1 MNSFKDAKKILDR
14 VNEIKSKLIIDIP
27 LTLPIIKIKTSL
39 FIHPAAYAATNGRV
53 LLVSPEWY
61 SLPNNQAEGV
71 LYHEWCHI
79 ALLHPKRL
87 RNKIHKIWN
96 YACDFFIDYHIKKEC
111 SELKIAIA
119 PGMLFDEYYNYNW
132 TCEKIYEDLLSEV
145 NTLKEQVKNNPTNEN
160 IINLFDKKEDQEE
173 QKNNDTNFVNR
184 EKAIRSLA
192 LNEFVN
198 DIMADD
204 LVMPSDED
212 ASDKEL
218 IREIIRAAELHKKS
232 KGRLPGL
239 FESQINKYKKAR
251 VPWEQVFHDIFM
263 DLIAGSEDRSFSKPK
278 RWAMSFDLMLPSETG
293 FEKQDIVLILDSSGS
308 MYNTKIFERFV
319 GEIKKVLQYVNKLT
333 LISSDAEV
341 HEKVDIKS
349 INDIIGTN
357 KKFHF
362 KGGGGTD
369 FRPALQV
376 AAKMKA
382 DMVIYYTDGYG
393 TYGDCPR
400 GMSKL
405 LWVLTESGNKPPFGR
420 YLIAEE

>member
-1 MNSFKDAKKILDR
+1 
-14 VNEIKSKLIIDIP
+14 
-27 LTLPIIKIKTSL
+27 
-39 FIHPAAYAATNGRV
+39 
-53 LLVSPEWY
+53 
-61 SLPNNQAEGV
+61 
-71 LYHEWCHI
+71 
-79 ALLHPKRL
+79 
-87 RNKIHKIWN
+87 
-96 YACDFFIDYHIKKEC
+96 
-111 SELKIAIA
+111 
-119 PGMLFDEYYNYNW
+119 
-132 TCEKIYEDLLSEV
+132 
-145 NTLKEQVKNNPTNEN
+145 
-160 IINLFDKKEDQEE
+160 
-173 QKNNDTNFVNR
+173 
-184 EKAIRSLA
+184 
-192 LNEFVN
+192 
-198 DIMADD
+198 
-204 LVMPSDED
+204 
-212 ASDKEL
+212 
-218 IREIIRAAELHKKS
+218 
-232 KGRLPGL
+232 
-239 FESQINKYKKAR
+239 
-251 VPWEQVFHDIFM
+251 
-263 DLIAGSEDRSFSKPK
+263 
-278 RWAMSFDLMLPSETG
+278 MSFDLMLPSETG